1 VRFGELKVF
10 SGNTHP
16 ALAHTICDHL
26 GQPLGHAE
34 AFEFTNENLFVRI
47 LENVRE
53 QDVFI
58 VQPIARPVNTSLME
72 LLIFI
77 DALKRA
83 SAGRITAVVPYYGYG
98 RSDKKDQPRVPIT
111 GRLVA
116 DLLTTAGANRL
127 LSVDFHAGQIQ
138 GFFSIP
144 VDELTA
150 EGILSR
156 YVAAK
161 NLDNLVVVATD
172 VGRAKEA
179 RSVGARLHA
188 PVATIDKLRVDNHG
202 HTEVFNVYGDV
213 AGRRALLIDDEIDS
227 GGSMIVATHALLERG
242 ALEVYAAATH
252 PILSGNA
259 AQRLQESPLKEVVV
273 TDTVPVPLAKRVP
286 KLTVLSIAPL
296 LGEAI
301 SRIYSGRSVGELFEE
316 TYDLGELYKRRED

>member
-1 VRFGELKVF
+1 MRFGELKVF
-10 SGNTHP
+10 TGNTHP
-16 ALAHTICDHL
+16 GLAHAICDYL
-26 GQPLGHAE
+26 GQPLGSAE

-53 QDVFI
+53 HDVFV
-58 VQPIARPVNTSLME
+58 VQPISRPVNTSLME

-83 SAGRITAVVPYYGYG
+83 SAGRINAVVPYYGYG

-116 DLLTTAGANRL
+116 DLLTTAGAQRL
-127 LSVDFHAGQIQ
+127 LTVDFHAGQLQ
-138 GFFSIP
+138 GFFAIP

-150 EGILSR
+150 EGILAR
-156 YVAAK
+156 YFAGK
-161 NLDNLVVVATD
+161 ELDNLVVVATD

-188 PVATIDKLRVDNHG
+188 PVATIDKLRLDNQG

-213 AGRRALLIDDEIDS
+213 AGRRALLIDDEIDT
-227 GGSMIVATHALLERG
+227 GGSMIVAAQALLERG

-252 PILSGNA
+252 PILSGNGP
-259 AQRLQESPLKEVVV
+259 QRLQDSPIKEIVV
-273 TDTVPVPLAKRVP
+273 TDTVSVPLAKRVP

-301 SRIYSGRSVGELFEE
+301 HRIYTGRSVGELFELD
-316 TYDLGELYKRRED
+316 YDLGELYKRHED

>member
-1 VRFGELKVF
+1 MRFGDLKVF
-10 SGNTHP
+10 TGNTHP
-16 ALAHTICDHL
+16 GLAHAICDYL
-26 GQPLGHAE
+26 GQPLGGAE

-53 QDVFI
+53 QDVFV
-58 VQPIARPVNTSLME
+58 VQPISRPVNTSLME

-116 DLLTTAGANRL
+116 DLLTTAGAHRL
-127 LSVDFHAGQIQ
+127 LTVDFHAGQLQ
-138 GFFSIP
+138 GFFAIP

-150 EGILSR
+150 EGILAR
-156 YVAAK
+156 YFAGK
-161 NLDNLVVVATD
+161 ELDNLVVVATD

-188 PVATIDKLRVDNHG
+188 PVATIDKLRLDNQG

-213 AGRRALLIDDEIDS
+213 AGRRALLIDDEIDT
-227 GGSMIVATHALLERG
+227 GGSMIVAAHALMERG

-252 PILSGNA
+252 PILSGNGP
-259 AQRLQESPLKEVVV
+259 QRLQDSQLKEIVV
-273 TDTVPVPLAKRVP
+273 TDTVSVPLAKRVP

-301 SRIYSGRSVGELFEE
+301 HRIYSGRSVGELFEPD
-316 TYDLGELYKRRED
+316 YDLGELYKRHED